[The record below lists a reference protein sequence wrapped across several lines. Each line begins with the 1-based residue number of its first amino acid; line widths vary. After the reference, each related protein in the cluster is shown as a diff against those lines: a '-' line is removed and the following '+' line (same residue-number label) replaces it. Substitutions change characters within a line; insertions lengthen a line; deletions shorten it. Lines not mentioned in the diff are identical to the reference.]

1 MIGEETDEIITEM
14 FESLSSRYQK
24 AYKKQWKVAVL
35 IWSSWWIV
43 LQMS

>member
-1 MIGEETDEIITEM
+1 MIGEETDEIM